1 MPNGKPGDHP
11 WTDILI
17 HRRPVYSPTADQLVR
32 DIAQIATDAEQ
43 RALADRLLS
52 EYNEFFNPDIRRLE
66 RELTELRDRLR
77 QRAHERG
84 WEPPP

>member
-17 HRRPVYSPTADQLVR
+17 HQRPVYSPTADQLVR
-32 DIAQIATDAEQ
+32 DIAEIATDAEQ

-52 EYNEFFNPDIRRLE
+52 EYNTFFNPDVPRLE
-66 RELTELRDRLR
+66 GELMELRDRLR
-77 QRAHERG
+77 KRALERG
-84 WEPPP
+84 WEPRP